1 MLTLG
6 PVISGFKM
14 PGLAKLG
21 PLEENEETTV
31 EVVTNFLV
39 PRNMIVAVGT
49 CVEFM

>member
-1 MLTLG
+1 
-6 PVISGFKM
+6 M

-31 EVVTNFLV
+31 EVCHQLLV

-49 CVEFM
+49 YVEFM